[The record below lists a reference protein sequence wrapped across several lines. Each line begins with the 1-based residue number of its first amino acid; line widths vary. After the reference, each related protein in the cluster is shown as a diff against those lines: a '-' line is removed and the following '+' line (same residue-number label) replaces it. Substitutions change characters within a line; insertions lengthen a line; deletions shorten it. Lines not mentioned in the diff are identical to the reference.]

1 MRIGINGFYLT
12 TPNTGLGQY
21 TINLLHALAEI
32 DTTNKY
38 TIFVPQKV
46 EYAFPPNF
54 KFVTVSPITF
64 FPKTFVNRF
73 IWEEYQLGR
82 ALKKHKIELF
92 HGMYQSLPRGS
103 EDIANVV
110 TIHDAIPWRF
120 PFEREQLIYKW
131 YSDIRKNL
139 VSKRA
144 KKVITISD
152 TSKIDFA
159 HIYGIKPETI
169 EVTYESI
176 DPIFWKE
183 PTPGEMNE
191 FKKEFK
197 VEKDFILYTGGL
209 KRHKNLRILI
219 KSFDILVKEYGYTGD
234 LYILGAVRDTMA
246 VSPHIYYKVQDLE
259 HYAELKKIG
268 NRVKFVGFVT
278 RSQMSKFMHAADV
291 FVSLS
296 LYEGFGLPLL
306 EAMTSGCPCVLSNTG
321 AYPEIAETAALLVL
335 PYGPHKIAQT
345 ISDVLTDKTLRKTL
359 VQKGKKRAEFFDR
372 TTIAKRV
379 IEIYQEVYDDYKIN
393 FQP

>member
-12 TPNTGLGQY
+12 TPHTGLGQY
-21 TINLLHALAEI
+21 TINLLRALAEI

-38 TIFVPQKV
+38 TIFVPQPV
-46 EYAFPPNF
+46 EFTFPQNF
-54 KFVTVSPITF
+54 KLVTLPPFTLL
-64 FPKTFVNRF
+64 PKTFINRF
-73 IWEEYQLGR
+73 IWEEYQLGS
-82 ALKKHKIELF
+82 AIKKYKIELF

-103 EDIANVV
+103 EQIANVV

-120 PFEREQLIYKW
+120 PFEREQRIYRW
-131 YSDIRKNL
+131 YSDIRKKL
-139 VSKRA
+139 VTQRA

-176 DPIFWKE
+176 DPLFWKD
-183 PTPGEMNE
+183 PTKDEVE
-191 FKKEFK
+191 ALKKEFHVDK
-197 VEKDFILYTGGL
+197 PFILYTGGL

-219 KSFDILVKEYGYTGD
+219 KSFAILVKDYGYNGD

-246 VSPHIYYKVQDLE
+246 VSPHIYYNVEDLE
-259 HYAELKKIG
+259 HYASLKNIG
-268 NRVKFVGFVT
+268 TRVKFVGFVS
-278 RSQMSKFMHAADV
+278 RSQMSTFMHNADV

-296 LYEGFGLPLL
+296 LYEGFGLPAL

-321 AYPEIAETAALLVL
+321 AYPEISNDAVLLVL

-345 ISDVLTDKTLRKTL
+345 IHDVLTNKTLRQSL
-359 VQKGKKRAEFFDR
+359 VQKGKKRAAFFDR
-372 TTIAKRV
+372 ITIAKRV
-379 IEIYQEVYDDYKIN
+379 LEIYQEVYDDYKIN